1 MELAG
6 LIFAFALI
14 FILRLKDFD
23 HALTIILACLII
35 GLTSGKSLAI
45 FPKVFLVTVM
55 DLRTWEI
62 TAAVAMIT
70 LMGYV
75 LKETK
80 MIVGLIENL
89 RGFLPSRALVT
100 LIPAIFGVLSMPGGA
115 MISAPFNEPEADR
128 LNLKPE
134 ERTFVNIW
142 FRHVWYWA
150 SPISPTTFLAVSMAG
165 LTLRDFIIV
174 NALLFFAAWGVGFFM
189 TRKCIPHIPNMMSQ
203 QRNYYAILLGISP
216 IVTALALSL
225 LEVPVWLAV
234 ATGTLI
240 AFLVQRT
247 TRQTI
252 WKSLR
257 QGINWQIA
265 AAVFATLYFRYML
278 TTTGYVTIL
287 LQDLIGSGVPLILL
301 LIMVPLLIGS
311 ISGMPTMGIG
321 IVFPLLLPIL
331 PEVNIA
337 TVTIIFAGIT
347 TGYMASPLHLCLVL
361 TNHYYQSNLKQVFR
375 YLLPATFALYA
386 IALAYH
392 LLRWYL
398 GVGP

>member
-6 LIFAFALI
+6 LIFAFTLI

-23 HALTIILACLII
+23 HSLTIIIACLII

-45 FPKVFLVTVM
+45 FPGVLLTTVT

-80 MIVGLIENL
+80 MIAGLIENL
-89 RGFLPSRALVT
+89 RGFLPSRVLVT

-115 MISAPFNEPEADR
+115 MISAPFNEPEAQR
-128 LNLKPE
+128 LGLKPE

-165 LTLRDFIIV
+165 LALRDFIIV
-174 NALLFFAAWGVGFFM
+174 NLLLFIASWGVGFFM
-189 TRKCIPHIPNMMSQ
+189 TRKFISGIPETRLQP
-203 QRNYYAILLGISP
+203 RNYGAVLRGISP

-225 LEVPVWLAV
+225 LEVPVWLSV
-234 ATGTLI
+234 ATGI
-240 AFLVQRT
+240 IVAFLVQRT

-257 QGINWQIA
+257 KGISWQIS

-278 TTTGYVTIL
+278 TSTGSVTLL
-287 LQDLIGSGVPLILL
+287 LQDVIGSGVPLILL
-301 LIMVPLLIGS
+301 LILVPLIIGS

-321 IVFPLLLPIL
+321 IAFPLLLPIL

-337 TVTIIFAGIT
+337 TVTIMFAGIT

-361 TNHYYQSNLKQVFR
+361 TNHYYQSNLGHVFR
-375 YLLPATFALYA
+375 YLLPATFILYT
-386 IALAYH
+386 IALVYH
-392 LLRWYL
+392 LLRWHL

>member
-278 TTTGYVTIL
+278 TTTGYVTLL

>member
-23 HALTIILACLII
+23 HALTIIIACLVI
-35 GLTSGKSLAI
+35 GLTAGKSLAI
-45 FPKVFLVTVM
+45 FPRVLLITAT
-55 DLRTWEI
+55 DLKTWEI

-75 LKETK
+75 LKETR

-89 RGFLPSRALVT
+89 RGFLPSRFLVA

-115 MISAPFNEPEADR
+115 ILSAPFNEPEADR
-128 LNLKPE
+128 LGLKPE

-165 LTLRDFIIV
+165 LALRDFIVV
-174 NALLFFAAWGVGFFM
+174 NAVLFFAAWGVGFFA
-189 TRKCIPHIPNMMSQ
+189 TRKYLPPVPETRTTA
-203 QRNYYAILLGISP
+203 RNYGAVLRGISP
-216 IVTALALSL
+216 IVTALTLSL
-225 LEVPVWLAV
+225 LEVPVWLSV
-234 ATGTLI
+234 ATGILV
-240 AFLVQRT
+240 AFLVQRA

-252 WKSLR
+252 WKSLTK
-257 QGINWQIA
+257 GISWQIS

-287 LQDLIGSGVPLILL
+287 LQDVIGSGVPLVILL
-301 LIMVPLLIGS
+301 ILVPLLIGS

-361 TNHYYQSNLKQVFR
+361 TNHYYRSNLKQVFR
-375 YLLPATFALYA
+375 YLLPATFTLYG
-386 IALAYH
+386 IALTYH

-398 GVGP
+398 GVVP

>member
-174 NALLFFAAWGVGFFM
+174 NAMLFFAAWGVGFFM

-278 TTTGYVTIL
+278 TTTGYVTLL